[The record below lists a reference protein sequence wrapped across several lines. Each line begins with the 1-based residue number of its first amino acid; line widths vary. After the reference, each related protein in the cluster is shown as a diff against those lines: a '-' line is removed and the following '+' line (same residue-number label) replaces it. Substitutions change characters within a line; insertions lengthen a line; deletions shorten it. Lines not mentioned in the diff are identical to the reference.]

1 MNKRNIA
8 KPLTI
13 KEYTKNYKFPENNKV
28 SFEDDYIHRTQNK
41 FLSKILNKK
50 IKIPDDENINKT
62 IENVFHKEENRKIIL
77 SILKRRNHKAL
88 YTSDKLTISKKN
100 TRDKSY
106 DSLQDKIINGQKYSG
121 CHTSIKKYKQIN
133 SFTKRNMTKA
143 VTPLVN
149 NRNKKNY
156 ITRESNKI
164 NKENNNSGFDI
175 NENKKLNQKHEIF
188 FSSGHL
194 KVESN
199 KIKYDNNKI
208 NHNNLNKSEKNIISD
223 GKYNQNLRN
232 ANKIRKKIYSLKIV
246 KFEQIF
252 LNKRDLIKNHF
263 HNNYKQEKCAQITI
277 KNQKDKNQEYSG
289 YILLKKKFGKIEEE
303 ILLDEDE
310 DKLKKVFINI
320 MDDITGEENDVITN
334 NELELLYLMKQE
346 NELNKQKLK
355 EQEILIQDNKKLKDE
370 LDKLIME
377 NNKYKEKIEL
387 LEAKEEEINKVN
399 EEFKE
404 YKELEI
410 QNLEKQINLYE
421 NELNLIKSE
430 KNRIKDY
437 NVQKFEISIG
447 NDKDIKSDD
456 VKDNQN
462 ESDKVKEKNE
472 KLSRAL
478 NRIKKKKNV
487 EESDEKNT
495 KNNIKKSNK
504 IYQIVKML
512 EQQMKG
518 KSNENGKEN
527 ENNKELEII
536 KTGEKDFIN
545 LLEGKPLNINKRKK
559 TINVKFKD
567 ES

>member
-1 MNKRNIA
+1 MRNI
-8 KPLTI
+8 LGQ
-13 KEYTKNYKFPENNKV
+13 ENLV
-28 SFEDDYIHRTQNK
+28 ERDECIDY
-41 FLSKILNKK
+41 L
-50 IKIPDDENINKT
+50 
-62 IENVFHKEENRKIIL
+62 
-77 SILKRRNHKAL
+77 
-88 YTSDKLTISKKN
+88 
-100 TRDKSY
+100 
-106 DSLQDKIINGQKYSG
+106 
-121 CHTSIKKYKQIN
+121 
-133 SFTKRNMTKA
+133 
-143 VTPLVN
+143 
-149 NRNKKNY
+149 
-156 ITRESNKI
+156 
-164 NKENNNSGFDI
+164 NNN
-175 NENKKLNQKHEIF
+175 
-188 FSSGHL
+188 
-194 KVESN
+194 
-199 KIKYDNNKI
+199 
-208 NHNNLNKSEKNIISD
+208 
-223 GKYNQNLRN
+223 
-232 ANKIRKKIYSLKIV
+232 
-246 KFEQIF
+246 
-252 LNKRDLIKNHF
+252 F

-303 ILLDEDE
+303 LLLDEDE

-355 EQEILIQDNKKLKDE
+355 EQEILIKDNKKLKDE
-370 LDKLIME
+370 LDKLIIE

-410 QNLEKQINLYE
+410 QNLEKQINIYE

-512 EQQMKG
+512 EQQKKG

-536 KTGEKDFIN
+536 KTGEKNFIN
-545 LLEGKPLNINKRKK
+545 LIEGKPLNINKRKK